1 MCHVRISATKQG
13 RVDRCARFLASLM
26 VAAAV
31 SALAA
36 TPQSRNTPDKATVD
50 FSRDILPIFSDNCFK
65 CHGPDEKSRKGK
77 LRLDTKEGAFR
88 VKDGQS
94 VIVPGKGAGSELF
107 RRITTTNQDD
117 LMPPSESNRKLTA
130 KQIELIKRWIDQGAK
145 WGQHWAFN
153 PIANPKPPAV
163 KNRRWPVNEIDWFVL
178 ARLDREGLQPSPEA
192 DRARLIRRVSF
203 DLTGLPPAP
212 AEVEGFLADRS
223 SGAYEKLVDRL
234 LNSPQFGERMA
245 IQWLDL

>member
-1 MCHVRISATKQG
+1 MRCLGPSLNRPKPAG
-13 RVDRCARFLASLM
+13 RNPRMLACLIL
-26 VAAAV
+26 AAATC
-31 SALAA
+31 LAGRA
-36 TPQSRNTPDKATVD
+36 AGADRPSDKTTVD

-117 LMPPSESNRKLTA
+117 LMPPSESNHKLTA

-163 KNRRWPVNEIDWFVL
+163 KDRRLPVNEIDRFVL